1 MTDRLH
7 TQPLPITRW
16 VDAGDQGKSAARPS
30 LAKPPCTPGLRWI
43 ETENLVV
50 TRPESMWS
58 GDAGDESTENDGWAM
73 DGLVNGSMDG
83 AMDGGREIAV
93 DGRMMMD

>member
-1 MTDRLH
+1 M
-7 TQPLPITRW
+7 
-16 VDAGDQGKSAARPS
+16 
-30 LAKPPCTPGLRWI
+30 
-43 ETENLVV
+43 V

-58 GDAGDESTENDGWAM
+58 GEAGDESTENDGWAM

>member
-1 MTDRLH
+1 MGRRGRSGKICCT
-7 TQPLPITRW
+7 PLPRE
-16 VDAGDQGKSAARPS
+16 AAQHAS
-30 LAKPPCTPGLRWI
+30 SPGLRWI

-58 GDAGDESTENDGWAM
+58 GEAGDESTENDGWAM